1 MRQDWNLEYEIDGD
15 RHPRGAR
22 AVGEWQEDRRP
33 TGAGNRFGSVGFEGV
48 SFAEHRG
55 RWEPVDDRRNK
66 SRKGERRHRGRNRPS
81 GRPHPV
87 RRCRRLDLGGRL
99 PETGEGIQMRLS
111 KSWII
116 ASNDF
121 AIFLKNR
128 NFLYSIL
135 IVPLL
140 VSVLFPAVVAFAGR
154 NGGRG
159 IPAAQLPVL
168 LPAFAFFYLILA
180 GFIPTSIASYS
191 IVGEKVEKC
200 LEPLLATPTTDGEI
214 LLGKGIS
221 AFLPPIA
228 AILGGSAVLLLLMAL
243 VTRGTP
249 GYDFFP
255 NWNAGI
261 VLFLMVP
268 LAAIMSVEWNVILS
282 SRVSDVRVAMQLG
295 ALVVLPLGGIYVGGE
310 LNVIPLGDTSNL
322 LIIVA
327 ILLVVDLLLLYVA
340 RATFRGEEILTK
352 WR

>member
-1 MRQDWNLEYEIDGD
+1 
-15 RHPRGAR
+15 
-22 AVGEWQEDRRP
+22 
-33 TGAGNRFGSVGFEGV
+33 
-48 SFAEHRG
+48 
-55 RWEPVDDRRNK
+55 
-66 SRKGERRHRGRNRPS
+66 
-81 GRPHPV
+81 
-87 RRCRRLDLGGRL
+87 
-99 PETGEGIQMRLS
+99 MRLS

-116 ASNDF
+116 ASKDF
-121 AIFLKNR
+121 AIFLKKR
-128 NFLYSIL
+128 NILYSIL

-140 VSVLFPAVVAFAGR
+140 VSVLFPAVVAFAGHG

-159 IPAAQLPVL
+159 IPAVQLPVL
-168 LPAFAFFYLILA
+168 LPSFDFFYIILA

-191 IVGEKVEKC
+191 IVGEKVEKS

-228 AILGGSAVLLLLMAL
+228 AILGGSAVFMVLMDL
-243 VTRGTP
+243 VTRGTL
-249 GYDFFP
+249 GYAFFP

-268 LAAIMSVEWNVILS
+268 LAAIMSVEWNVIIS

-310 LNVIPLGDTSNL
+310 LNLIPLGDTSNL
-322 LIIVA
+322 LVIGA

-340 RATFRGEEILTK
+340 RATFRREEILTK
-352 WR
+352 WK